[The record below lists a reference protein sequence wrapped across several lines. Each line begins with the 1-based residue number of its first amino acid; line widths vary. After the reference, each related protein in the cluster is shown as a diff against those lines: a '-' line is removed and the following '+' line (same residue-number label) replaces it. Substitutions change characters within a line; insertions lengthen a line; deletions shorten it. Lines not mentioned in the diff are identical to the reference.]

1 MKSEAEL
8 NVMSTNLSVEVT
20 LLRLVGAGRLWVLEV
35 FMANAS
41 ET

>member
-20 LLRLVGAGRLWVLEV
+20 LLRLVGAGTVV
-35 FMANAS
+35 GFGGFHG
-41 ET
+41 